1 MRQLFISY
9 ARENRPDVDELVRD
23 LDALGYPAWVDSSL
37 RGGQTWWE
45 EIVRRIADCD
55 AFVVIV
61 SQHTLHSVACERE
74 LEWALALN
82 KPVLP
87 LAVERLPDAL
97 PRTLSMRQIVNYSKS
112 GREAAFALAGALATL
127 PPAPPLP
134 DQLPEPPPAPL
145 SYLTD
150 LVDRVS
156 QPDALDHEQQRRVI
170 FQLEPALRSVD
181 PAERRGGRD
190 VLERFR
196 SRHDLYADVERTLT
210 QLAQIQPDQPELSPP
225 PPTISSE
232 PGLPRPRWRRRS
244 TAVIA
249 AVVLLLGEA
258 ATAAY
263 LIWSNP
269 PVHPGVKEATF
280 KTFPGHQTFPGHP
293 GQKVFIEAT
302 SSTLLQ
308 HRECG
313 VLELRDPA
321 GKEIASGCV
330 GDGKGYIDST
340 QLSADGDYT
349 VILDPSNDA
358 TGEATVRVID
368 VVDQDVVIS
377 ADGSPVT
384 ATIGQP
390 GAVSRLRFTGTAGQ
404 KVSVVVT
411 SSTLP
416 YQCGVLGLRDRANK
430 ELASGCIRRRRRLHR
445 HHHLAG
451 RRRVHDPRRPQ
462 RRRNRRLSGAT
473 VQRRRSRRGDQRRR
487 LPGHRHHRTTR
498 RGQQTP
504 VHRHRR
510 SEGVRRGHLLD
521 PAVPMRGAGVAGSSQ
536 QRARQGLHH
545 VDGAG
550 FIDTTTLRVAGD
562 YTILVDPNDA
572 ATGNSQVQL
581 FNVVDQDVVISA
593 DGSPV
598 TATIGQPGAVSRL
611 RFTGTAG
618 QKVSVVVTSSTLP
631 YQCGVCGC
639 GIEPTKSSP
648 GLHPRRRHRPHR
660 HHHLADHRRLHDPRH
675 PRRGD
680 RRRPSASIP

>member
-1 MRQLFISY
+1 
-9 ARENRPDVDELVRD
+9 
-23 LDALGYPAWVDSSL
+23 
-37 RGGQTWWE
+37 
-45 EIVRRIADCD
+45 
-55 AFVVIV
+55 
-61 SQHTLHSVACERE
+61 
-74 LEWALALN
+74 
-82 KPVLP
+82 
-87 LAVERLPDAL
+87 
-97 PRTLSMRQIVNYSKS
+97 
-112 GREAAFALAGALATL
+112 
-127 PPAPPLP
+127 
-134 DQLPEPPPAPL
+134 
-145 SYLTD
+145 
-150 LVDRVS
+150 VDRVS

-170 FQLEPALRSVD
+170 YQLEPALRSVD

-210 QLAQIQPDQPELSPP
+210 QLAQIQPDQPELSPT

-280 KTFPGHQTFPGHP
+280 KTFPGRQTFPGHA
-293 GQKVFIEAT
+293 GQTVFIEAI

-308 HRECG
+308 HTECG

-349 VILDPSNDA
+349 VILDPSNAA

-390 GAVSRLRFTGTAGQ
+390 GAVSRLRFTGTTGQ

-416 YQCGVLGLRDRANK
+416 NECGVLGLRDRANK
-430 ELASGCIRRRRRLHR
+430 ELANGCIW
-445 HHHLAG
+445 G
-451 RRRVHDPRRPQ
+451 
-462 RRRNRRLSGAT
+462 
-473 VQRRRSRRGDQRRR
+473 
-487 LPGHRHHRTTR
+487 
-498 RGQQTP
+498 
-504 VHRHRR
+504 
-510 SEGVRRGHLLD
+510 
-521 PAVPMRGAGVAGSSQ
+521 
-536 QRARQGLHH
+536 
-545 VDGAG
+545 DGAG
-550 FIDTTTLRVAGD
+550 FIDTTTLRVAGE
-562 YTILVDPNDA
+562 YTILVDPRDA
-572 ATGNSQVQL
+572 ATGDAQV
-581 FNVVDQDVVISA
+581 
-593 DGSPV
+593 
-598 TATIGQPGAVSRL
+598 
-611 RFTGTAG
+611 
-618 QKVSVVVTSSTLP
+618 
-631 YQCGVCGC
+631 
-639 GIEPTKSSP
+639 
-648 GLHPRRRHRPHR
+648 
-660 HHHLADHRRLHDPRH
+660 HLNPE
-675 PRRGD
+675 
-680 RRRPSASIP
+680 